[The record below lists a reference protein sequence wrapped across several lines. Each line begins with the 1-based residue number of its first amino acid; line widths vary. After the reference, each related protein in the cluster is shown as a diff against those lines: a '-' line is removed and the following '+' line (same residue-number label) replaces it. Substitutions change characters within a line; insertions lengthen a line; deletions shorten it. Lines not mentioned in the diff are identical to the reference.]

1 MKRYILLSLVIM
13 LGFGVIAPATKAC
26 PQGDLLENSTI
37 LRTPTPAVL

>member
-13 LGFGVIAPATKAC
+13 LGFGAIAPAAQAC

-37 LRTPTPAVL
+37 LRNPTPAFL